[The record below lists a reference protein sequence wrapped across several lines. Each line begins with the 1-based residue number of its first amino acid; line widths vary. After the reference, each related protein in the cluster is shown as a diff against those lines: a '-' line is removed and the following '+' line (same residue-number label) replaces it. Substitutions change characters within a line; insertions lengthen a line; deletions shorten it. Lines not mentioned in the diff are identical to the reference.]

1 VVAGDAAGALP
12 WLEEPLRRGVS
23 IRSHAVLV
31 HGPDGVGQFE
41 LALALA
47 QAWLCEAEGAAT
59 RRPCGACASC
69 RLVGAHSHPDLLV
82 LVPEALREALGW
94 ETAGTEGD
102 EPVEKASK
110 AKPSRDIRVEAVR
123 QAVAFVQTTA
133 ARGRAKA
140 VLLHPAERMNP
151 IAANTLLKTL
161 EEPPGAA
168 RFLLS
173 CAAPEALLP
182 TIRSRCQSLLLGVP
196 PYGLAVAW
204 LAAQGVAEPAVLLA
218 ACGGQPLQAR
228 QWWEEG
234 IDAQA
239 WRQLPAL
246 LARGEAGPL
255 AAWPVPRLVE
265 AMQKLCHDVFSVSA
279 GAVPR
284 YFPEGSVKGAADLV
298 RVADW
303 SRELARLARD
313 AEHPWSAGLMVE
325 ALVESARNALARS
338 RRGVRAAVNSLH
350 SAR

>member
-1 VVAGDAAGALP
+1 
-12 WLEEPLRRGVS
+12 
-23 IRSHAVLV
+23 
-31 HGPDGVGQFE
+31 
-41 LALALA
+41 
-47 QAWLCEAEGAAT
+47 
-59 RRPCGACASC
+59 
-69 RLVGAHSHPDLLV
+69 
-82 LVPEALREALGW
+82 
-94 ETAGTEGD
+94 
-102 EPVEKASK
+102 
-110 AKPSRDIRVEAVR
+110 VR
-123 QAVAFVQTTA
+123 QAVGFVQTTA

-196 PYGLAVAW
+196 PHQLAVDW
-204 LAAQGVAEPAVLLA
+204 LAAHGVAEPGVLLA

-234 IDAQA
+234 IDAGA
-239 WRQLPAL
+239 WRQLPAR

-265 AMQKLCHDVFSVSA
+265 ALQKLCHDVFSVSA
-279 GAVPR
+279 GAAPR
-284 YFPEGSVKGAADLV
+284 YFPEGSVEDGADLV
-298 RVADW
+298 RVGAW
-303 SRELARLARD
+303 SRELTRIARH
-313 AEHPWSAGLMVE
+313 AEHPWSSGLMVE

-338 RRGVRAAVNSLH
+338 GRGVRGAVNSLH